1 MYLDKL
7 LVITL
12 KREIERE
19 RVREMSR
26 ISEVLNKTWTII
38 DENDDIINEEEE
50 EDDINNNTK
59 CILTSKT
66 LSNTIHV
73 KNSVFNR
80 NNKEN
85 DLTIDLDKTINFE
98 KIFQIDKD
106 YYDKGIRVI
115 ERIIQRAT
123 VYSDLL
129 GNEMFIEAIV

>member
-1 MYLDKL
+1 
-7 LVITL
+7 
-12 KREIERE
+12 
-19 RVREMSR
+19 MSR

-38 DENDDIINEEEE
+38 DENDDIINEEYE

-59 CILTSKT
+59 CILTSKA
-66 LSNTIHV
+66 LSNTIHL
-73 KNSVFNR
+73 KNLVFNR
-80 NNKEN
+80 NNNEN

-98 KIFQIDKD
+98 KIFQIEKD

-129 GNEMFIEAIV
+129 GNEMFIEAIL